1 MDLKN
6 GLRAHN
12 LVAMDTLA
20 GYKGERS
27 RKDHILRGFLPLI
40 FVLLLQVN

>member
-1 MDLKN
+1 M
-6 GLRAHN
+6 
-12 LVAMDTLA
+12 LVVMDTLT

-27 RKDHILRGFLPLI
+27 RKDQILRGFLPLI